1 MAASFLFKEVKKVK
15 YANICNMDT
24 QGRIVIP
31 AKIRKLLNIN
41 DGEPLEVE
49 LVNQEIRLRKCS
61 NPVYV
66 NRQLQTFL
74 TILYNNIR
82 HSVFVC
88 STTQVFAAKGA
99 FIPEGTAV
107 PDELAQFIN
116 DGTEIMLD
124 LASPIYLLP
133 YLKEPIAALFPINQ
147 ENELA
152 LIVLSRTPLT
162 EMESGCARLIAT
174 TLGHVLH

>member
-1 MAASFLFKEVKKVK
+1 MK

-41 DGEPLEVE
+41 DGEPLQVE

-61 NPVYV
+61 NPVYDT
-66 NRQLQTFL
+66 RQLQTFL
-74 TILYNNIR
+74 TILYNNIK
-82 HSVFVC
+82 HVVFAC
-88 STTQVFAAKGA
+88 TSTQVFSAKGG

-107 PDELAQFIN
+107 PDELAHFIK

-124 LASPIYLLP
+124 TSAPIYLLP
-133 YLKEPIAALFPINQ
+133 HLKEPAAALFPINQ
-147 ENELA
+147 EKELA
-152 LIVLSRTPLT
+152 LVVLSKTPLS
-162 EMESGCARLIAT
+162 EMESGCARLVAT
-174 TLGHVLH
+174 TLSHVLF